1 MKKKFKE
8 TINKDDYW
16 LGLAFMVAAGSS
28 SNNRQG
34 CILVGANNEPI
45 NFAFDG
51 SLSSTHAHNNSPKNE
66 EHPIHAEMKSV
77 LSSSISGGTA
87 YITHTPCYNCVI
99 ALLSCGIR
107 RIIYFSTKTLD
118 SKSTDAVYCAYGQI
132 EEFKGN
138 LNWMR
143 DYINTIDVFN

>member
-1 MKKKFKE
+1 MIKRRFRE

-28 SNNRQG
+28 NNRQG

-45 NFAFDG
+45 TFAFDG
-51 SLSSTHAHNNSPKNE
+51 SLNTQGNNSPKNE
-66 EHPIHAEMKSV
+66 EHPIHAELKSV
-77 LSSSISGGTA
+77 LSSSASGGTA
-87 YITHTPCYNCVI
+87 YITHTPCYNCVM

-143 DYINTIDVFN
+143 DYIGSLSEIFN

>member
-1 MKKKFKE
+1 MIKRRFRE

-16 LGLAFMVAAGSS
+16 LGMAIIGAAGSP

-34 CILVGANNEPI
+34 CVLVDSNNNLI
-45 NFAFDG
+45 NLSFDG
-51 SLSSTHAHNNSPKNE
+51 YLDQQLNSQN
-66 EHPIHAEMKSV
+66 HPVHAEMNSIF
-77 LSSSISGGTA
+77 SASISNGGTA
-87 YITHTPCYNCVI
+87 YITNTPCYNCVV

-107 RIIYFSTKTLD
+107 RIVYFPTKTLD
-118 SKSTDAVYCAYGQI
+118 SKVSDAVYSAYGQI